1 MHANRQRFIKFQS
14 LIISFELVYL
24 FELILMP
31 CSKCKQKGIFFSLH
45 FVPCLLIN
53 HLDNI
58 IDCRCI
64 YILCKQLASHKQIKQ
79 VETKRFNKLYTWH
92 VIWYENEAIRWVQIV
107 RTYINLLFA
116 QTQHRYVVDGIAYR
130 VPIHG
135 RRRFESLIS
144 WWFKCF
150 QVILNVMEY
159 LTKYAMEIC
168 RKIAI

>member
-14 LIISFELVYL
+14 LIISFQLVYL

-64 YILCKQLASHKQIKQ
+64 YICYANRYLVTNKPNKLKPSALINYIHGTSSGMKTKLFDEFRQSGPTSMCFLHKHSIDMLLTASHT
-79 VETKRFNKLYTWH
+79 ECLYM
-92 VIWYENEAIRWVQIV
+92 EGDGL
-107 RTYINLLFA
+107 NL
-116 QTQHRYVVDGIAYR
+116 
-130 VPIHG
+130 
-135 RRRFESLIS
+135 
-144 WWFKCF
+144 
-150 QVILNVMEY
+150 
-159 LTKYAMEIC
+159 
-168 RKIAI
+168 